1 VNNGHKKFYNIGS
14 CTFGNGKHY
23 CQDDHP
29 DPRRNKKTEKIVL
42 GDISKIESGDVFGNA
57 SSWPSSLAGW
67 LSTKGSTSQTV
78 PMWMSCQRTI
88 WPSGCSTVLLWQAFP
103 A

>member
-14 CTFGNGKHY
+14 CTFGNGKHH

-29 DPRRNKKTEKIVL
+29 DPHRDKKKTEKIVS
-42 GDISKIESGDVFGNA
+42 GDISKIEPGDVFCNA
-57 SSWPSSLAGW
+57 LSWPSSLAGW

-78 PMWMSCQRTI
+78 PIWMSCNTA
-88 WPSGCSTVLLWQAFP
+88 LLWQAFL